1 MDHSSVVNILFL
13 IFCGAGVLATL
24 ALALRQSLIIA
35 YIGLG
40 LLIGPWG
47 FNLISDLALI
57 QGIADV
63 GIVFLLFLLGLHLHP
78 QQLIRL
84 AGETVLVTGLSSL
97 VILAV
102 GYAYSLMFGYS
113 QVEAL
118 VIGSALMFSSTII
131 GLKLI
136 PTTVLHHQRTGEIII
151 SVLLLQDIIAIFLLL
166 AIEGASGDRQGWAAL
181 SLPLLA
187 LPTLVL
193 VAYLLERYLLT
204 FLITRFDRIQ
214 EYIFLLAIG
223 WCLGLAEA
231 AERLGLS
238 YEIGAFIA
246 GVSIARSPIALFIAE
261 SLKPLRDFFLII
273 FFVAL
278 GAGFNLGLLPKI
290 WLAALG
296 LGLIALLLKPLLYR
310 LLMMLSKE
318 SAQRSTEV
326 ALRLGQMS
334 EFSLLLAVT
343 ASELALVRAEVSY
356 LIQISTLLS
365 FVFSSYY
372 IIAHYPTPIALDDRL
387 RRD

>member
-166 AIEGASGDRQGWAAL
+166 AIEGASGDREGWAAL

>member
-47 FNLISDLALI
+47 FNLISDLELI

-84 AGETVLVTGLSSL
+84 ARETVLVTGLSSL

-113 QVEAL
+113 QAEAL

-372 IIAHYPTPIALDDRL
+372 IIARYPTPIALDDRL